1 MNESVQEIVEG
12 YTHAPLSRVKVFLIF
27 NISTVFLLF
36 WLLMNALGYGDF
48 WLVDTMRI
56 FHAVLNFSIIF
67 KYKIW
72 NFKTHKEDL
81 KSIDKILVYL
91 QENGASGYLD
101 RIFQEIEDIIEDKAH
116 MEIKEFIRA
125 HTLYLLRT
133 RYVIDHL
140 PIENFDKYYRLIG
153 KSLNKVDKSVY
164 KAYVY
169 SYYRTQSRFDPQYAI
184 DMTDFDLMD
193 NSSFGLDML
202 TLYFIEKIH
211 TLSDEKKR
219 LFKEN
224 EAMLKDL
231 DDPNYSKNLI
241 HDCYEKHAKDGTV
254 ATLAAIM
261 EANKER
267 TEKLRSNLDRI
278 EEIQYMLCS
287 DIMYPVYEEEES

>member
-1 MNESVQEIVEG
+1 MSKSIQEIIEG
-12 YTHAPLSRVKVFLIF
+12 YTHAPLSRVKVRLIF
-27 NISTVFLLF
+27 NISTAFLLF
-36 WLLMNALGYGDF
+36 WLLMSALGYGDF
-48 WLVDTMRI
+48 WLVDTMQI
-56 FHAVLNFSIIF
+56 FHTVLNLIIIF
-67 KYKIW
+67 KYKIVK
-72 NFKTHKEDL
+72 FKTHKEDL
-81 KSIDKILVYL
+81 KNIDEILAYL

-153 KSLNKVDKSVY
+153 KSLDKVDKSVY

-211 TLSDEKKR
+211 ILSDEKKR
-219 LFKEN
+219 LFREN
-224 EAMLKDL
+224 EAMIKDL
-231 DDPNYSKNLI
+231 DDPNYAKNLI

>member
-1 MNESVQEIVEG
+1 MSEPIQEIVES
-12 YTHAPLSRVKVFLIF
+12 YTHAPLSRVKVLLIF
-27 NISTVFLLF
+27 NINTVFLLF

-56 FHAVLNFSIIF
+56 FHAVLNFGIIF

-72 NFKTHKEDL
+72 NFKPHKEDL

-211 TLSDEKKR
+211 ILSDEKKR
-219 LFKEN
+219 LFREN
-224 EAMLKDL
+224 EAMIKDL
-231 DDPNYSKNLI
+231 DDPNYTKNLI

>member
-1 MNESVQEIVEG
+1 MSESIQEIVEG
-12 YTHAPLSRVKVFLIF
+12 YTHAPLSRVKVFTIF
-27 NISTVFLLF
+27 NISTAFLLF
-36 WLLMNALGYGDF
+36 WLLVSALGYGDF

-56 FHAVLNFSIIF
+56 FHAVLNFGIIF

>member
-1 MNESVQEIVEG
+1 MSESIQEIVES
-12 YTHAPLSRVKVFLIF
+12 YTHAPLSRVKVLLIF
-27 NISTVFLLF
+27 NINTVFLLF
-36 WLLMNALGYGDF
+36 WLLMTVLGYGDF

-56 FHAVLNFSIIF
+56 FHAVLNYGIIF

-81 KSIDKILVYL
+81 KNIDEILIYL
-91 QENGASGYLD
+91 QENGANTYLE
-101 RIFQEIEDIIEDKAH
+101 RVFQEIEDIIEDKAH

-125 HTLYLLRT
+125 HTLYLLRA
-133 RYVIDHL
+133 RYVVDHL
-140 PIENFDKYYRLIG
+140 PINNFDKYYRLIG
-153 KSLNKVDKSVY
+153 KSLDKADKSVY

-211 TLSDEKKR
+211 ILSDEKKR
-219 LFKEN
+219 LFREN
-224 EAMLKDL
+224 EAMIKDL
-231 DDPNYSKNLI
+231 DDPNYTKNLI

-261 EANKER
+261 KANKER

>member
-1 MNESVQEIVEG
+1 MNESIQEIVEG
-12 YTHAPLSRVKVFLIF
+12 YTHAPLSRVKVFAIF
-27 NISTVFLLF
+27 NINTMFLLF
-36 WLLMNALGYGDF
+36 WLLISALGCGDF

-56 FHAVLNFSIIF
+56 FHVVLNFSIIF

-72 NFKTHKEDL
+72 NFKPHKEDL
-81 KSIDKILVYL
+81 KNIDEILVYL
-91 QENGASGYLD
+91 QENGANAYLE
-101 RIFQEIEDIIEDKAH
+101 RVFQEIEDIIEDKAH

-125 HTLYLLRT
+125 HTLYLLRA
-133 RYVIDHL
+133 RYVVDHL
-140 PIENFDKYYRLIG
+140 PIANFDKYYRLIG
-153 KSLNKVDKSVY
+153 KSLDKVDKSVY

-184 DMTDFDLMD
+184 DMTDFDIMD

-211 TLSDEKKR
+211 ILSDEKKR
-219 LFKEN
+219 LFREN
-224 EAMLKDL
+224 EAMIKDL

-287 DIMYPVYEEEES
+287 DIMYPVYKEEES

>member
-1 MNESVQEIVEG
+1 MNESIQEIVEG
-12 YTHAPLSRVKVFLIF
+12 YTHAPLSRVKVFAIF
-27 NISTVFLLF
+27 NINTMFLLF
-36 WLLMNALGYGDF
+36 WLLISALGCGDF

-56 FHAVLNFSIIF
+56 FHTVLNFGIIF

-81 KSIDKILVYL
+81 KNIDEILAYL
-91 QENGASGYLD
+91 QENGANTYLE
-101 RIFQEIEDIIEDKAH
+101 RVFQEIEDIIEDKAH

-125 HTLYLLRT
+125 HTLYLLRA

-153 KSLNKVDKSVY
+153 KSLDKVDKSVY

-193 NSSFGLDML
+193 NSSFGLDIL

-219 LFKEN
+219 LFREN
-224 EAMLKDL
+224 EAMIKDL
-231 DDPNYSKNLI
+231 DDPNYTKNLI
-241 HDCYEKHAKDGTV
+241 HDCYEKHAKDGSV

-261 EANKER
+261 EANKKR
-267 TEKLRSNLDRI
+267 TEKLRSNLNRI

-287 DIMYPVYEEEES
+287 DIMHPVYKEEES

>member
-1 MNESVQEIVEG
+1 MSESIQEIVKG
-12 YTHAPLSRVKVFLIF
+12 YTHAPLSRVKVLLIF
-27 NISTVFLLF
+27 NISTAFLLF
-36 WLLMNALGYGDF
+36 WLLMSILGCGDF
-48 WLVDTMRI
+48 WLVDTMQI
-56 FHAVLNFSIIF
+56 FHTVLNLIIIF
-67 KYKIW
+67 KYKILK
-72 NFKTHKEDL
+72 FKTHKEDL
-81 KSIDKILVYL
+81 KNIDEILVYL
-91 QENGASGYLD
+91 QENGANAYLE
-101 RIFQEIEDIIEDKAH
+101 RVFQEIEDIIEDKAH
-116 MEIKEFIRA
+116 MEVKEFIRA

-133 RYVIDHL
+133 RYIIDHL
-140 PIENFDKYYRLIG
+140 PIKNFDKYYRLIG
-153 KSLNKVDKSVY
+153 KSLDKVDKSVY

-231 DDPNYSKNLI
+231 DDPNYAKNLI

-287 DIMYPVYEEEES
+287 DITYPVYKEEES

>member
-1 MNESVQEIVEG
+1 MSESIQEIVEG

-27 NISTVFLLF
+27 NISTVFLFF
-36 WLLMNALGYGDF
+36 WLMLTVFGYGDF

-219 LFKEN
+219 LFREN
-224 EAMLKDL
+224 EAMIKDL
-231 DDPNYSKNLI
+231 DDPNYTKNLI

-261 EANKER
+261 KANKER

>member
-1 MNESVQEIVEG
+1 MSESIQEIVEG
-12 YTHAPLSRVKVFLIF
+12 YTHAPLSRVKVLLIF
-27 NISTVFLLF
+27 NISTMFLCF
-36 WLLMNALGYGDF
+36 WLMLTVFGYGDF

-211 TLSDEKKR
+211 ILSDEKKR
-219 LFKEN
+219 LFREN
-224 EAMLKDL
+224 EAMIKDL
-231 DDPNYSKNLI
+231 DDPNYTKNLI

-261 EANKER
+261 KANKER

-287 DIMYPVYEEEES
+287 DIMYPVYKEEES

>member
-1 MNESVQEIVEG
+1 MSESIQEIVEG
-12 YTHAPLSRVKVFLIF
+12 YTHAPLSRVKVLLIF
-27 NISTVFLLF
+27 NINTAFLLF

-56 FHAVLNFSIIF
+56 FHAVLNFGIIF

-81 KSIDKILVYL
+81 KNIDEILVYL
-91 QENGASGYLD
+91 QENGANTYLE
-101 RIFQEIEDIIEDKAH
+101 RVFQEIEDIIEDKAH
-116 MEIKEFIRA
+116 IEIKEFIRA
-125 HTLYLLRT
+125 HTLYLLRA
-133 RYVIDHL
+133 RYVVDHL
-140 PIENFDKYYRLIG
+140 PIKNFDKYYRLIG
-153 KSLNKVDKSVY
+153 KSLDKVDKSVY

-211 TLSDEKKR
+211 ILSDEKKR
-219 LFKEN
+219 LFREN
-224 EAMLKDL
+224 EAMIKDL
-231 DDPNYSKNLI
+231 DDPNYTKNLI

-261 EANKER
+261 KANKER

>member
-1 MNESVQEIVEG
+1 MSESIQEIVEG
-12 YTHAPLSRVKVFLIF
+12 YTHAPLSRVKVLLIF
-27 NISTVFLLF
+27 NINTVFLLF
-36 WLLMNALGYGDF
+36 WLMLTVFGYGDF

-56 FHAVLNFSIIF
+56 FHAVLNYSIIF

-193 NSSFGLDML
+193 NSSFSFDML

-211 TLSDEKKR
+211 ILSDEKKR
-219 LFKEN
+219 LFREN
-224 EAMLKDL
+224 EAMIKDL
-231 DDPNYSKNLI
+231 DDPNYAKNLI

>member
-1 MNESVQEIVEG
+1 MSESIQEIVEN
-12 YTHAPLSRVKVFLIF
+12 YTHAPLSRVKVLIIF
-27 NISTVFLLF
+27 NISTVFLFF
-36 WLLMNALGYGDF
+36 WLLITALGYGDF

-56 FHAVLNFSIIF
+56 FHTVLNFAIIF

-81 KSIDKILVYL
+81 KDIDKILVYL
-91 QENGASGYLD
+91 QENGANDYLE

-125 HTLYLLRT
+125 HTLYLLRA
-133 RYVIDHL
+133 RYVIDRL

-153 KSLNKVDKSVY
+153 KSLDKVDKSVY
-164 KAYVY
+164 KAYIY
-169 SYYRTQSRFDPQYAI
+169 SYYRTQNGFDPQYAI

-211 TLSDEKKR
+211 ILSDEKKR
-219 LFKEN
+219 LFREN
-224 EAMLKDL
+224 EAMIKDL
-231 DDPNYSKNLI
+231 DDPNYTKNLI

-267 TEKLRSNLDRI
+267 TEKLRNNLDRI

-287 DIMYPVYEEEES
+287 DITYPEMKEES